1 MRLVR
6 SAGPALLRMGRGRA
20 TRYGWRQVWP
30 GLDSSRFPVVRVTA
44 EGHAVPAGEIVTLA
58 ARESVWL
65 PEAAVTAGLPVAV
78 ADARPAGF
86 LGRHFAA
93 IHADLRLPSR
103 PDEWSDHHTLI
114 AIARRGEDLPGDLIV
129 GEESFGR
136 WQVIEPVPHT
146 RDEYAA
152 LASAA
157 MAGRPPGS
165 SAGGERPKF
174 GVMVEGEHILVKFA
188 ARGGAGDLVARR
200 WCDLLVLE
208 ALALDIVGSHGI
220 AVPRTALV
228 ETPTH
233 WCLESA
239 RFDRVGPRGRR
250 AVLSLAAVHDEAADG
265 WTRAARALLDA
276 GRIDEEDARR
286 LRWLDAFGA
295 LIGNTDRHQHNVVF
309 FTDGPHLRLAPAFD
323 QVSMFYA
330 PAADGLVPSRT
341 FAVPHATADVLDVW
355 EDARAAAREFWVRA
369 GDDVRVSDGLRL
381 ACASNARALT
391 TAAST

>member
-1 MRLVR
+1 M
-6 SAGPALLRMGRGRA
+6 
-20 TRYGWRQVWP
+20 
-30 GLDSSRFPVVRVTA
+30 
-44 EGHAVPAGEIVTLA
+44 TLA

-65 PEAAVTAGLPVAV
+65 PEGAVTAGLPVAV

-93 IHADLRLPSR
+93 VHADLHLPSR

-136 WQVIEPVPHT
+136 WQAIEPVPHT
-146 RDEYAA
+146 RDEYAT
-152 LASAA
+152 LAAAA

-174 GVMVEGEHILVKFA
+174 GVLVEGEHVLVKFA
-188 ARGGAGDLVARR
+188 ARGGAGDVVARR

-208 ALALDIVGSHGI
+208 ALALDVIGSHGI

-250 AVLSLAAVHDEAADG
+250 AVLSLAAVHDDAADG

-276 GRIDEEDARR
+276 GRIGEEDARR

-309 FTDGPHLRLAPAFD
+309 FTDGPRLRLAPAFD

-341 FAVPHATADVLDVW
+341 FAAPHAIADLLDVW
-355 EDARAAAREFWVRA
+355 ENARAAAHEFWTRA
-369 GDDVRVSDGLRL
+369 SEDVRVSDALRL
-381 ACASNARALT
+381 ACAGNARSL
-391 TAAST
+391 TAAPGA